1 MFWVRLKRVIKSG
14 WINFRRNSVVSYAAI
29 LVTTITLTVVTVLFL
44 FQAILNAAIVN
55 VQSKV
60 DIAVYF
66 TANAPQDQILSLEST
81 LQKLPEV
88 ASVQYISA
96 DQQVLAFR
104 DRHSN
109 DYLTL
114 QALDEL
120 GDNPFGGLLQINAK
134 DSSQYDAIA
143 NVLQGDTEIARTNS
157 QIIQRINYSQ
167 NKDIINKL
175 NALIFDA
182 RRVGLIA
189 TLILAA
195 VSIIIM
201 YTTLRLTIYM
211 AREEIG
217 IMRLVGAS
225 GSYVRAP
232 FMVQGM
238 LYGAFAW
245 VLTNILF
252 LPLTYVA
259 GLKLTDL
266 LGINLYSYY
275 VDHFFS
281 VSGLVLIIGLLLGMI
296 SSLLAVRRY
305 LNV

>member
-1 MFWVRLKRVIKSG
+1 MFWIRLKRVIRSG
-14 WINFRRNSVVSYAAI
+14 WINFRRNSVTSYAAI
-29 LVTTITLTVVTVLFL
+29 LVTTITLTVVAGIFL
-44 FQAILNAAIVN
+44 FQAVLNAAILN

-66 TANAPQDQILSLEST
+66 TADASEDQILSLESD

-88 ASVQYISA
+88 AEVQYISA

-120 GDNPFGGLLQINAK
+120 GDNPFGGLLQITAK

-143 NVLQGDTEIARTNS
+143 QVLQGNGDIARSNS
-157 QIIQRINYSQ
+157 QIIERINYSQ
-167 NKDIINKL
+167 NKSIIDKL
-175 NALIFDA
+175 NGLIFNA
-182 RRVGLIA
+182 RRIGLIM
-189 TLILAA
+189 TLILSL

-201 YTTLRLTIYM
+201 HTTIRLTIYM

-225 GSYVRAP
+225 GQYVRAP
-232 FMVQGM
+232 FLVQGM

-245 VLTNILF
+245 LLTNLIF
-252 LPLTYVA
+252 FPLTYVA
-259 GLKLTDL
+259 GLRLTNL

-275 VDHFFS
+275 TSHFFS
-281 VSGLVLIIGLLLGMI
+281 VSGLVLVIGLLLGMI

>member
-1 MFWVRLKRVIKSG
+1 V
-14 WINFRRNSVVSYAAI
+14 NFRRNSVVSYAAI
-29 LVTTITLTVVTVLFL
+29 LVTTITLTVVTSLFL

-55 VQSKV
+55 IQSKV

-66 TANAPQDQILSLEST
+66 TVNAPEDQILALQSD

-96 DQQVLAFR
+96 DQQVMAFR
-104 DRHSN
+104 DRHAD

-114 QALDEL
+114 EALDEL

-134 DSSQYDAIA
+134 DSTQYDAIA
-143 NVLQGDTEIARTNS
+143 QVLEGNDAMAQSYS
-157 QIIQRINYSQ
+157 QIISRINYSQ
-167 NKDIINKL
+167 NEQVIDRL
-175 NALIFDA
+175 NTLIFDA
-182 RRVGLIA
+182 RRIGLIT
-189 TLILAA
+189 TLVLSL

-201 YTTLRLTIYM
+201 YTTVRLTIYM
-211 AREEIG
+211 ARDEIG

-232 FMVQGM
+232 FLVQGI

-245 VLTNILF
+245 LVTNIIF
-252 LPLTYVA
+252 FPLTYLA
-259 GLKLTDL
+259 GLKATDI

-275 VDHFFS
+275 TSHFFS
-281 VSGLVLIIGLLLGMI
+281 VSGLVLVIGVLLGMI

>member
-1 MFWVRLKRVIKSG
+1 MFWVRLKRVIKAG

-29 LVTTITLTVVTVLFL
+29 LVTTITLIVVTSLFL
-44 FQAILNAAIVN
+44 FQAVLNAAILN
-55 VQSKV
+55 IESKV

-66 TANAPQDQILSLEST
+66 TADAPEDQILSLETT
-81 LQKLPEV
+81 LQQLPEV
-88 ASVQYISA
+88 ANVQYISA

-120 GDNPFGGLLQINAK
+120 GNNPFGGLLQITAK

-143 NVLQGDTEIARTNS
+143 QVLQGDTDIARTNS
-157 QIIQRINYSQ
+157 QIIERINYSQ
-167 NKDIINKL
+167 NKTIIDKL
-175 NALIFDA
+175 NTLIFDA
-182 RRVGLIA
+182 RRVGLI
-189 TLILAA
+189 TTVILSL

-201 YTTLRLTIYM
+201 YTTIRLTIYM

-225 GSYVRAP
+225 GAYVRAP
-232 FMVQGM
+232 FLVQGL

-245 VLTNILF
+245 LLTNVLF
-252 LPLTYVA
+252 FPLTYFA
-259 GLKLTDL
+259 GTRLTEL
-266 LGINLYSYY
+266 LGIDLYAYY
-275 VDHFFS
+275 TSHLFS
-281 VSGLVLIIGLLLGMI
+281 VSGLVLVIGLLLGMI

>member
-1 MFWVRLKRVIKSG
+1 MFWIRLKRVIKSG

-29 LVTTITLTVVTVLFL
+29 LVTTITLAVVTALFI
-44 FQAILNAAIVN
+44 FQAILNSAIVN
-55 VQSKV
+55 VSNKV

-66 TANAPQDQILSLEST
+66 TVNAPEDQILSLESD
-81 LQKLPEV
+81 LEKLPEV
-88 ASVQYISA
+88 ANVQYISA

-104 DRHSN
+104 DRHSD

-114 QALDEL
+114 EALDEL
-120 GDNPFGGLLQINAK
+120 GDNPFGGLLQITAK
-134 DSSQYDAIA
+134 DPSQYDAIA
-143 NVLQGDTEIARTNS
+143 QVLEGNTDIAQANS
-157 QIIQRINYSQ
+157 QIIDRINYSQ
-167 NKDIINKL
+167 NKDVIDQL
-175 NALIFDA
+175 NNLIFNA
-182 RRVGLIA
+182 RRIGLIL
-189 TLILAA
+189 TLVLGL

-201 YTTLRLTIYM
+201 YTTIRLTIYM
-211 AREEIG
+211 ARDEIG

-232 FMVQGM
+232 FLVQGI

-245 VLTNILF
+245 IVTNIIF
-252 LPLTYVA
+252 LPLTYLA
-259 GLKLTDL
+259 GTNLTTL

-275 VDHFFS
+275 IDHFFS
-281 VSGLVLIIGLLLGMI
+281 VSGLVLVIGLLLGMI

>member
-1 MFWVRLKRVIKSG
+1 MFWIRLKRVIKSG

-29 LVTTITLTVVTVLFL
+29 LVTTITLTVVTGIFL
-44 FQAILNAAIVN
+44 FQAILNATIAN

-66 TANAPQDQILSLEST
+66 TADAPEDQILSLSSDLE
-81 LQKLPEV
+81 KLPEV
-88 ASVQYISA
+88 ANVQYISA

-120 GDNPFGGLLQINAK
+120 GDNPFGGLLQVTAK

-143 NVLQGDTEIARTNS
+143 QVLQGDTDIARSNS
-157 QIIQRINYSQ
+157 QIIERINYSQ
-167 NKDIINKL
+167 NKTIIDKL
-175 NALIFDA
+175 NSLIFSA
-182 RRVGLIA
+182 RRVGLIS
-189 TLILAA
+189 TLILAI

-201 YTTLRLTIYM
+201 HTTIRLSIYM

-232 FMVQGM
+232 FLVQGM

-245 VLTNILF
+245 LLTNLLF
-252 LPLTYVA
+252 FPLTYFA
-259 GLKLTDL
+259 GQRLTDL

-275 VDHFFS
+275 ISHLFS

>member
-1 MFWVRLKRVIKSG
+1 MFWVRLKRVIRSG
-14 WINFRRNSVVSYAAI
+14 WINFRRNTMVSYAAI
-29 LVTTITLTVVTVLFL
+29 LVTTITLIVVTTLFL
-44 FQAILNAAIVN
+44 FQAVLNAAILN
-55 VQSKV
+55 IQTKV

-66 TANAPQDQILSLEST
+66 TPTAPEDQILSLEAT
-81 LQKLPEV
+81 LQALPEV

-104 DRHSN
+104 DRHNN

-120 GDNPFGGLLQINAK
+120 GNNPFGGLLQINAK
-134 DSSQYDAIA
+134 DPTQYDAIA
-143 NVLQGDTEIARTNS
+143 QTLEGDNTIARSNS
-157 QIIQRINYSQ
+157 QIIERINYSQ
-167 NKDIINKL
+167 NKQVIDQL
-175 NALIFDA
+175 NNLIFNA
-182 RRVGLIA
+182 RRIGLIM
-189 TLILAA
+189 TLVLSL

-201 YTTLRLTIYM
+201 HTTLRLTIYM

-225 GSYVRAP
+225 GAYVRAP
-232 FMVQGM
+232 FLVQGV

-245 VLTNILF
+245 LLTNLLF
-252 LPLTYVA
+252 LPLTYIA
-259 GLKLTDL
+259 GLKMTDL

-275 VDHFFS
+275 TSHFFS
-281 VSGLVLIIGLLLGMI
+281 VSGLVLLIGLVLGVI

>member
-1 MFWVRLKRVIKSG
+1 M
-14 WINFRRNSVVSYAAI
+14 VSYAAI
-29 LVTTITLTVVTVLFL
+29 LVTTITLIVVTTLFL
-44 FQAILNAAIVN
+44 FQAVLNAAILN
-55 VQSKV
+55 IQTKV

-66 TANAPQDQILSLEST
+66 TPTAPEDQILSLEAT
-81 LQKLPEV
+81 LQALPEV

-104 DRHSN
+104 DRHNN

-120 GDNPFGGLLQINAK
+120 GNNPFGGLLQINAK
-134 DSSQYDAIA
+134 DPTQYDAIA
-143 NVLQGDTEIARTNS
+143 QTLEGDNTIARSNS
-157 QIIQRINYSQ
+157 QIIERINYSQ
-167 NKDIINKL
+167 NKQVIDQL
-175 NALIFDA
+175 NNLIFNA
-182 RRVGLIA
+182 RRIGLIM
-189 TLILAA
+189 TLVLSL

-201 YTTLRLTIYM
+201 HTTLRLTIYM

-225 GSYVRAP
+225 GAYVRAP
-232 FMVQGM
+232 FLVQGV

-245 VLTNILF
+245 LLTNLLF
-252 LPLTYVA
+252 LPLTYIA
-259 GLKLTDL
+259 GLKMTDL

-275 VDHFFS
+275 TSHFFS
-281 VSGLVLIIGLLLGMI
+281 VSGLVLLIGLVLGVI